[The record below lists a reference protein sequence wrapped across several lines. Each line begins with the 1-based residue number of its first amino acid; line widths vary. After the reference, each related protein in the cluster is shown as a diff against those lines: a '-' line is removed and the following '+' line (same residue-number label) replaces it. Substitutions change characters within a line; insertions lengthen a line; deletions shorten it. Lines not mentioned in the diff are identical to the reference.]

1 MNALD
6 MMIGADQLDKP
17 IRVARNATLRE
28 VAATMEDSRASCVL
42 VGVSSPWLVT
52 DHDLAGA
59 LASGLDAGAPVDQV
73 VTKTPVWATN
83 GTTLLDAVNM
93 MLGHGIR
100 HLLVLTATGEPMGLL
115 SLATATRLLLD
126 TPMTGAPRDRS
137 R

>member
-1 MNALD
+1 MDALD
-6 MMIGADQLDKP
+6 MMIGAAQLDTP

-28 VAATMEDSRASCVL
+28 VAAAMEDSRVSCVL
-42 VGVSSPWLVT
+42 VGVSPSWLVT

-59 LASGLDAGAPVDQV
+59 LASGLGAGAPVDQV

-83 GTTLLDAVNM
+83 GTTLLDAVHM

-100 HLLVLTATGEPMGLL
+100 HLLVLTATGEPMGVL

-126 TPMTGAPRDRS
+126 TPMTRAPEIQQ
-137 R
+137 